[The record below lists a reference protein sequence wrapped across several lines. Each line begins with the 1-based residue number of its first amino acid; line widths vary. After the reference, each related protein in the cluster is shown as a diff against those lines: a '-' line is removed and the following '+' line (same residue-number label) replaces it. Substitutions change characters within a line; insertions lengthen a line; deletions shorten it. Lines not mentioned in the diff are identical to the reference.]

1 MASRQKTQGKPL
13 APAKSDKRTGTQSL
27 ERAVSVLR
35 VIASRGRQGLRLKD
49 VAEISGLSVST
60 SFRMLQYLLSEGL
73 LDKNQMAGKYHLG
86 PLIYELGLLA
96 RPRYSLSEVCDQSM
110 QNLAEKTQDTVYLSE
125 RSGLEAVCT
134 LRKLGDY
141 PVKVMPLDVGIRRPL
156 GVGAGGLAILG
167 AMAEEEAESIIQSIG
182 DNIHHFGQ
190 LTPSSLRRFV
200 TQAKQQGYSYM
211 PGATPLTGA
220 VGVAFPANSPLA
232 AISISAISS
241 RMTEQRQAEIA
252 QMIKQE
258 TTFIEEKLKSIRG
271 FDSGK

>member
-1 MASRQKTQGKPL
+1 MASRPKTQGKPL
-13 APAKSDKRTGTQSL
+13 FLKPEEKRTGTQSL
-27 ERAVSVLR
+27 ERAVNVLR
-35 VIASRGRQGLRLKD
+35 AIASRGRHGVRLKD

-60 SFRMLQYLLSEGL
+60 SFRMLQYLLKEGL
-73 LDKNQMAGKYHLG
+73 LDKNQHSSKYQLG
-86 PLIYELGLLA
+86 PLLYELGLLA
-96 RPRYSLSEVCDQSM
+96 RPRYSLSEVCDQAM

-167 AMAEEEAESIIQSIG
+167 AMPEQESESIIQSIG

-190 LTPSSLRRFV
+190 LTPNSLRKMV
-200 TQAKQQGYSYM
+200 QQARARGYSYM

-220 VGVAFPANSPLA
+220 VGVAFPAENPLG
-232 AISISAISS
+232 AISISAIAS
-241 RMTEQRQAEIA
+241 RMTEKRQTKIADAIKHEI
-252 QMIKQE
+252 KS
-258 TTFIEEKLKSIRG
+258 IEEKLRAIRG
-271 FDSGK
+271 LAA